1 MVKRALIKGV
11 SKLLKRRAKLGGK
24 GAIKKKPIY
33 DYGMRRKVGS
43 EAFLNRREQMAGV
56 KAATIKAPRKPGY
69 VEGAVTGAVATGA
82 AMKYNEGKKAKAK
95 ETKDKLM
102 KAADKHREEDKK
114 KKKAYGKRA
123 PKKDKNYGGK

>member
-1 MVKRALIKGV
+1 MVGGAAIKGV

-56 KAATIKAPRKPGY
+56 KAATIKAPIGTRRPGY
-69 VEGAVTGAVATGA
+69 IEGAATGAVATGA

-114 KKKAYGKRA
+114 KKEKRRKYGKSQA
-123 PKKDKNYGGK
+123 

>member
-1 MVKRALIKGV
+1 MAGAAVKGV
-11 SKLLKRRAKLGGK
+11 SKLLKRKKTIGG
-24 GAIKKKPIY
+24 IKKKPTPRY
-33 DYGMRRKVGS
+33 RKDSKTG
-43 EAFLNRREQMAGV
+43 ETFLNRRKVLAGA
-56 KAATIKAPRKPGY
+56 KAATMKAPRKPGY

-102 KAADKHREEDKK
+102 KAVDKHRKEDKK

-123 PKKDKNYGGK
+123 PKKDKNYGGR

>member
-1 MVKRALIKGV
+1 MVGGAAIKGI

-95 ETKDKLM
+95 EKKDDLK
-102 KAADKHREEDKK
+102 KAVDKHREEDKK